1 MPSVYQTHKP
11 AGGGDSLFLKLKDGE
26 SVKIRIASEPAVYT
40 PEFDGN
46 VSTRYAWVVFNRNEK
61 KAQVFSQGVSV
72 FRQLADLVEEWGEP
86 TSFDLTIKRT
96 GEMLETRYSVT
107 PAPKSVDLTAE
118 EQAECE
124 KIDLLAAVKGSW
136 LSDFEEGAPMSG
148 YDKAKAQRAKLDG
161 EPELTDE
168 DAPLSDD
175 DLANIPF

>member
-1 MPSVYQTHKP
+1 MSIYQTHKP

-26 SVKIRIASEPAVYT
+26 SVKIRIASEPAVYVQT
-40 PEFDGN
+40 FDEN

-61 KAQVFSQGVSV
+61 RAQVFSQGVSV

-86 TSFDLTIKRT
+86 TSFDLTVKRT

-107 PAPKSVDLTAE
+107 PAPKSVDLTPE
-118 EQAECE
+118 EQAECD

-136 LSDFEEGAPMSG
+136 LKDFEEGGTSG
-148 YDKAKAQRAKLDG
+148 YEKAKAQRAKLDG
-161 EPELTDE
+161 PELTEE
-168 DAPLSDD
+168 DAPISDD